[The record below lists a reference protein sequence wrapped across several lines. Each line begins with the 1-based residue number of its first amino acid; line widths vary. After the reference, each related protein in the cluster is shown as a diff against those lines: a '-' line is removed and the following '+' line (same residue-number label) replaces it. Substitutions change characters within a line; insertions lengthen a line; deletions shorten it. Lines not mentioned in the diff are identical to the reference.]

1 MAGWAGEV
9 VNNLQGEAAPE
20 PTVLLV
26 DDEPDNLELLARAL
40 RGVAKLETATNGSD
54 ALELLR
60 SQDFAAIV
68 TDHMMPGLTGVELLE
83 RASVVAPDAERI
95 LVSGFGDA
103 DVLTDAINRGHISH
117 FLHKPFELR
126 ELRRL
131 VKRAVAVVPQSG
143 RPALVLAPP
152 SASASVA
159 KALESAGLNVR
170 VSARPDNAGGEGE
183 VLVWETEVSAA
194 VVDEV
199 RRAVNSVDR
208 VRKHRSEFGL
218 FEMIGHSPAMQGVF
232 DQLER
237 VAASDTTVLVRGET
251 GTGKEMAARMLHSL
265 SPRRD
270 GPFVAINCA
279 ALPEALVET
288 ELFGHERGAF
298 TGAASR
304 RLGRFERADGGTL
317 FIDEVGDLP
326 AAVQVKLLRVLQE
339 RTFERVGGAEALRV
353 DIRLVTATNVDLEQ
367 AVAQGQFREDLF
379 YRLNVVPIALPPL
392 RERPEDIIPLA
403 EQALG
408 QFQDRLGKD
417 SIRLSPAMLDKL
429 RSYGWPGNVRELM
442 NVIERVVALTP
453 SGGVADFE
461 DLQVREPRQRLTAII
476 PERPQATLREMVAD
490 YERKILAQVL
500 ERHGGNRTRAA
511 KDLGITR
518 QGLTLKI
525 NKYGL

>member
-1 MAGWAGEV
+1 MAGAANAV
-9 VNNLQGEAAPE
+9 VEAVTHV

-26 DDEPDNLELLARAL
+26 DDEPDNLELLQRAL
-40 RGVAKLETATNGSD
+40 RGVGDLMMATTGNE

-60 SQDFAAIV
+60 GHDVAAIV

-83 RASVVAPDAERI
+83 RASVIAPDAERI

-117 FLHKPFELR
+117 FLHKPFDLR

-131 VKRAVAVVPQSG
+131 VKRAVAAVPRTG
-143 RPALVLAPP
+143 HPALVLA
-152 SASASVA
+152 SADQAAIVA
-159 KALESAGLNVR
+159 RALEGAGLSVQ
-170 VSARPDNAGGEGE
+170 VSARPDGSGSAED
-183 VLVWETEVSAA
+183 VLVWETDVSTT

-199 RRAVNSVDR
+199 RRAVNSVER
-208 VRKHRSEFGL
+208 IRRHRSEFGL
-218 FEMIGHSPAMQGVF
+218 FEMIGKSPAMQAVF

-237 VAASDTTVLVRGET
+237 VAGSDATVLVRGET

-270 GPFVAINCA
+270 GPFVPVNCA
-279 ALPEALVET
+279 ALPEALVES

-339 RTFERVGGAEALRV
+339 RTFERVGGTEQLQV
-353 DIRLVTATNVDLEQ
+353 DIRLVTATNVDLER
-367 AVAQGQFREDLF
+367 AVAEGEFREDLF
-379 YRLNVVPIALPPL
+379 YRLNVVPLDLPPL
-392 RERPEDIIPLA
+392 RERPDDIVPLA

-408 QFQDRLGKD
+408 RFQDRLGKD
-417 SIRLSPAMLDKL
+417 SIRLSSAMVEKL
-429 RSYGWPGNVRELM
+429 RGYRWPGNVRELM
-442 NVIERVVALTP
+442 NVMERVVALTP
-453 SGGVADFE
+453 SGGEADLA
-461 DLQVREPRQRLTAII
+461 DLQVRQPRDRMAALI
-476 PERPQATLREMVAD
+476 PESPDATLREMVSEF
-490 YERKILAQVL
+490 ERRIVAQAL
-500 ERHGGNRTRAA
+500 ERHDGNRTRAA
-511 KDLGITR
+511 KELGMTR